1 MPFSVVKSP
10 HWRCAY
16 QKYLLHYSLTLT
28 ESMKL
33 WNLEHVTATLT
44 KYAITPPHFTQLQ
57 LFLVWLKAGLR
68 NWLLKLVSC
77 KNGSEFFNEV
87 FCYKTQNIT
96 KHFQIIA
103 AIWGKWSPEKHSAE
117 LSANVWLIYIKLWR
131 MSEFPYQ
138 KCCKKNRQRE
148 KKSYI
153 CSHWHNFYV
162 FDAVARWYLCGMF
175 FFSCSL
181 TRALSVSCLIEKTTK
196 VISQSMSSVYTP
208 KHWHFNLSVLNSLT
222 WFLLELYFLYMTV
235 FTRAPHHGMP
245 QSPLFPQL

>member
-1 MPFSVVKSP
+1 MLQQHLQNMP
-10 HWRCAY
+10 
-16 QKYLLHYSLTLT
+16 LHHHTSHSNNSL
-28 ESMKL
+28 
-33 WNLEHVTATLT
+33 A
-44 KYAITPPHFTQLQ
+44 
-57 LFLVWLKAGLR
+57 WLKAGLR

-175 FFSCSL
+175 FFFLLAYSRTLCFMSHWKNYQSNFSKHVISL
-181 TRALSVSCLIEKTTK
+181 YSQALTFQPECVEFIDLISFRAVLSLYDCFYKSPTPWNAPVTSVSTAVAFIAWL
-196 VISQSMSSVYTP
+196 
-208 KHWHFNLSVLNSLT
+208 
-222 WFLLELYFLYMTV
+222 
-235 FTRAPHHGMP
+235 RAK
-245 QSPLFPQL
+245 S